1 VSAPQPLAAWLGT
14 LGERADAEQRCL
26 LGWRG
31 AQPWSATSAATVI
44 TLSGPE
50 GGFTADEEAL
60 ALSRGFVSVSLGARV
75 LRADT
80 APLAVMAALSLSLAS
95 S

>member
-1 VSAPQPLAAWLGT
+1 MPSRGPPSSAP
-14 LGERADAEQRCL
+14 
-26 LGWRG
+26 
-31 AQPWSATSAATVI
+31 SVI

-60 ALSRGFVSVSLGARV
+60 ALARGFVTVALGARV

-80 APLAVMAALSLSLAS
+80 APLAAMAALSLHTVTR
-95 S
+95 